1 MSRVIAIYGKTCSLK
16 SDVARAIS
24 RLTGYKMASR
34 AEAVTTQALMAKQQS
49 GLEVDLEFHHAL
61 DAQTK
66 AMLDWSDPV
75 LILESRFIDA
85 VLAGCQDVFFVHLS
99 SEDSSREV
107 RWHHR
112 KEEGGGRTRQIG
124 ESVAQ
129 RDADDE
135 KLAALLYPS
144 SNNVNPDLEIDTT
157 AGKSYDYAIE
167 IWSQFT
173 GEDLSHLV
181 VSGVSEMDKK
191 QTKGLKPGASAG
203 EVAIYNA
210 LRNPFGG
217 YITDDESGRN
227 VFIHKS
233 AVESSGLGELTKGQR
248 VCYQIVEDGF
258 GGFRAID
265 IQSE

>member
-1 MSRVIAIYGKTCSLK
+1 MSRIIAIYGQTCSLK

-34 AEAVTTQALMAKQQS
+34 GEAVTTQALMAKQQS
-49 GLEVDLEFHHAL
+49 GIEVDDGFHRSV
-61 DAQTK
+61 DEETK
-66 AMLDWSDPV
+66 AMLHWPDAV
-75 LILESRFIDA
+75 LILESRFMDA
-85 VLAGCQDVFFVHLS
+85 VLQGCDEVFFVQLVS
-99 SEDSSREV
+99 DDSARRE
-107 RWHHR
+107 RWNHR

-124 ESVAQ
+124 ESVAA
-129 RDADDE
+129 RDTDDE
-135 KLAALLYPS
+135 KLRSILYP
-144 SNNVNPDLEIDTT
+144 DATEFDGDMEIDSTEGRT
-157 AGKSYDYAIE
+157 YDYAIQ
-167 IWSQFT
+167 IWSEFT

-203 EVAIYNA
+203 EVVVYNA

-233 AVESSGLGELTKGQR
+233 AVESSGLGELVKGQR
-248 VCYQIVEDGF
+248 VCFQIVEDGF

-265 IQSE
+265 VQAE